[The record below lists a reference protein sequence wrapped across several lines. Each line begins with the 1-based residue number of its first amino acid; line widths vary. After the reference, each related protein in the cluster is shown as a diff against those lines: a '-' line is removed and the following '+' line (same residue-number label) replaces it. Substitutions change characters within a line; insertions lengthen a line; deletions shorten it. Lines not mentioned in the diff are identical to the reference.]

1 MIDNDNKQ
9 RKPLSTRRMLRWIGI
24 LCILSILLALLAACS
39 WLERQPP
46 SDEAVIKAAQKF
58 AAALQLAGK
67 NAQEILAQA
76 QEEAKK
82 WGPKAQLFIDT
93 VIKELQK

>member
-1 MIDNDNKQ
+1 MIDNNNER
-9 RKPLSTRRMLRWIGI
+9 RKPQSAQRVLRLVGI
-24 LCILSILLALLAACS
+24 LCILGILLALLAACS
-39 WLERQPP
+39 WLETQPP
-46 SDEAVIKAAQKF
+46 SDEVVIQAAQKF
-58 AAALQLAGK
+58 AVALQHAGK
-67 NAQEILAQA
+67 DAQEILAQA